1 MGGDADE
8 AFPLGR
14 DAFFYKDDLGSA
26 EFTRDAQGNVTGYTY
41 HRVDGQESTS
51 RRSSEQARGIGVSLE
66 LS

>member
-1 MGGDADE
+1 VNDGKLWSQMGGDADE

-41 HRVDGQESTS
+41 HRVDGQE
-51 RRSSEQARGIGVSLE
+51 IHVKKVK
-66 LS
+66 

>member
-26 EFTRDAQGNVTGYTY
+26 EFTRDAQGNVTGCTY
-41 HRVDGQESTS
+41 HRVDGQE
-51 RRSSEQARGIGVSLE
+51 IHVKKVK
-66 LS
+66 